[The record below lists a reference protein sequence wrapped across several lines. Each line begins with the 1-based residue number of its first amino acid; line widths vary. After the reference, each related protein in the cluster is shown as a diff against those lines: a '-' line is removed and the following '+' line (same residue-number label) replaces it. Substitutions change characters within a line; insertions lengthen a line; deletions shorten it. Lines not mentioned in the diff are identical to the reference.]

1 MRFVPRREKV
11 RKGFKSPDGLALL
24 AKASGAAKKD
34 NEARAAD
41 PWTSG
46 GAKKNEPYREPMA
59 SVKPVAPKKDSIHNY
74 SNYKKDIEKKK
85 DK

>member
-1 MRFVPRREKV
+1 MSFVPRREKV

-34 NEARAAD
+34 NDARASD

-46 GAKKNEPYREPMA
+46 GAKTNQYREPMD
-59 SVKPVAPKKDSIHNY
+59 SVKTIPKGSKGSSGTVIVPGTYRDTR
-74 SNYKKDIEKKK
+74 KG
-85 DK
+85 